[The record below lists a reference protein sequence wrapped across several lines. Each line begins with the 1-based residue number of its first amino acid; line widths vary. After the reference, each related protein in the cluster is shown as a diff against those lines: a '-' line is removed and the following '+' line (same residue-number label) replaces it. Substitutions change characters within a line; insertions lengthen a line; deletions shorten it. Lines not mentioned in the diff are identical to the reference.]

1 MIMVLVT
8 VILTTKSVCLTAMFC
23 LCVCVFAAYVPRSQ
37 RNALSTSD
45 INTSSLSSST
55 GLSRSASLRS
65 RLRNGETEST
75 PEDDRK
81 KEETKESRKECKK
94 VIVVF

>member
-1 MIMVLVT
+1 
-8 VILTTKSVCLTAMFC
+8 MFC
-23 LCVCVFAAYVPRSQ
+23 LCVTAYVPRSQ

-81 KEETKESRKECKK
+81 KEETRETKKECKQ
-94 VIVVF
+94 IVVVLHAWCNA

>member
-1 MIMVLVT
+1 MCDLN
-8 VILTTKSVCLTAMFC
+8 
-23 LCVCVFAAYVPRSQ
+23 LCVFVCATAYVPRSQ

-45 INTSSLSSST
+45 INSSLSGSA

-65 RLRNGETEST
+65 RLRNGEAEST

-81 KEETKESRKECKK
+81 KEETRETKKAECKQT
-94 VIVVF
+94 VLFLACGVGGES

>member
-1 MIMVLVT
+1 MFYSSVL
-8 VILTTKSVCLTAMFC
+8 F
-23 LCVCVFAAYVPRSQ
+23 VCVTAYVPRSQ

-81 KEETKESRKECKK
+81 KEETRETKKECKQ
-94 VIVVF
+94 IVAVLHA